1 MTDIYYGVSAGS
13 FCDFLEDEP
22 EMKAEIN
29 DKLDDF
35 GLKLFDTGLIS
46 DAGYPSAICLSD
58 YFYESNIDKY
68 FTVWNMD
75 SKTPS
80 DSDAWIDFDLKDMK
94 RNWWKRYR
102 QAIKFVHEYIQEKFE
117 WNGRVEDEQAAF
129 PFLLSDYDENWNE
142 NIDKHLLQM
151 IYYTPKHY
159 TSFRDEL

>member
-1 MTDIYYGVSAGS
+1 MTDVYYGVSAYA

-22 EMKAEIN
+22 EMEAEIN

-58 YFYESNIDKY
+58 YLYELNADKY

-75 SKTPS
+75 VRTE
-80 DSDAWIDFDLKDMK
+80 AWFDFDLKDMK
-94 RNWWKRYR
+94 RTWWKRYR

-117 WNGRVEDEQAAF
+117 WNGNVEDEQAAF
-129 PFLLSDYDENWNE
+129 PFLLSDYDENLNE
-142 NIDKHLLQM
+142 NIDKYLLQM

>member
-1 MTDIYYGVSAGS
+1 MRIYDCY
-13 FCDFLEDEP
+13 
-22 EMKAEIN
+22 N
-29 DKLDDF
+29 KL
-35 GLKLFDTGLIS
+35 T
-46 DAGYPSAICLSD
+46 Y
-58 YFYESNIDKY
+58 
-68 FTVWNMD
+68 
-75 SKTPS
+75 
-80 DSDAWIDFDLKDMK
+80 AWIDFDLKDMK

>member
-1 MTDIYYGVSAGS
+1 MNQILTNI
-13 FCDFLEDEP
+13 LQ
-22 EMKAEIN
+22 
-29 DKLDDF
+29 F
-35 GLKLFDTGLIS
+35 GIWIPKHLLIQML
-46 DAGYPSAICLSD
+46 GQI
-58 YFYESNIDKY
+58 
-68 FTVWNMD
+68 
-75 SKTPS
+75 
-80 DSDAWIDFDLKDMK
+80 DLKDMK
-94 RNWWKRYR
+94 RNWWKHYR